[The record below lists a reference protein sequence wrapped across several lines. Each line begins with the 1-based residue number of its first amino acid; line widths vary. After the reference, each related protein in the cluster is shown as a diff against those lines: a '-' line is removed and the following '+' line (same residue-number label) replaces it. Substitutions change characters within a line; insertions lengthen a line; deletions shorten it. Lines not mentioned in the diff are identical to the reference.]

1 MTICC
6 HAESSSRPTST
17 GCIENVHGSGITIT
31 CSYICATHQHSSP
44 APQSAPPSAQHMPP
58 NSHITPSCNINNSK
72 NKIKYA
78 PLVWPPPNMA
88 NPWFGSDVAAR
99 LVFATLRAAVV
110 QAAGNGHC
118 PGCAAAM
125 LMKHS
130 ITATATA
137 AVWLHHVAELGRVL
151 VRSVRVGCSC
161 ASAVARSPRIAVF
174 SFACERCFVIRARL
188 VDPMAGCGRVGICR

>member
-1 MTICC
+1 MRNASAFISSTSKRASFRAT
-6 HAESSSRPTST
+6 HAPPTPTSHHLAIST
-17 GCIENVHGSGITIT
+17 TQNNNHKPD
-31 CSYICATHQHSSP
+31 QPP
-44 APQSAPPSAQHMPP
+44 A
-58 NSHITPSCNINNSK
+58 
-72 NKIKYA
+72 
-78 PLVWPPPNMA
+78 NMA